1 MDWQTTM
8 NSVYIQNSEFK
19 KIYIYIKF
27 RIPRN
32 RQKLIKLMN
41 SKIHIEIQRSNN
53 AQSNIEKKESSLI
66 YTTRYS
72 DF

>member
-1 MDWQTTM
+1 M
-8 NSVYIQNSEFK
+8 
-19 KIYIYIKF
+19 YIKF
-27 RIPRN
+27 GIPRN

-66 YTTRYS
+66 YTTRYL

>member
-53 AQSNIEKKESSLI
+53 AQSNTEKKESSLI